1 MHFEVDHVIRVP
13 FAKYFDL
20 VLSPDFNDW
29 LKKRLNLIERKILRS
44 EEIDGK
50 LHRVVRAESQL
61 VEAAQKFLKV
71 ERLVIE
77 ERLVVDRAAHS
88 FTWEYVPNVAVNRF
102 SATGRGR
109 VEPIGANGDQTK
121 RIIEGEVTMK
131 LLLIGGRIERRLV
144 EWIKENMGKAGD
156 LLEEYHRS
164 LQPSS

>member
-13 FAKYFDL
+13 FEQYFDL
-20 VLSPDFNDW
+20 VLSPAFNDW
-29 LKKRLNLIERKILRS
+29 LKKRLNLLERAILRS

-50 LHRVVRAESQL
+50 VHRVVRAESQL

-71 ERLVIE
+71 ERLIIE
-77 ERLVVDRAAHS
+77 ERLVVDRAARS

-102 SATGRGR
+102 SATGHGR
-109 VEPIGANGDQTK
+109 VEPYGPNGEHVR

-144 EWIKENMGKAGD
+144 DWIRENMGKAGD

>member
-1 MHFEVDHVIRVP
+1 MHFEVEHVIRVP
-13 FAKYFDL
+13 FEKYFDL
-20 VLSPDFNDW
+20 VLSVDYNDW
-29 LKKRLNLIERKILRS
+29 IKKRLNLLERTILRS

-71 ERLVIE
+71 ERLIIE
-77 ERLVVDRAAHS
+77 ERMVIDRATHS

-109 VEPIGANGDQTK
+109 IEPGGANGEHVR

-144 EWIKENMGKAGD
+144 DWIKENMGKAGD

-164 LQPSS
+164 LQTSS

>member
-29 LKKRLNLIERKILRS
+29 LKKRLNLLERKILRS

-102 SATGRGR
+102 SATGRGS
-109 VEPIGANGDQTK
+109 VEPIGASGDQTK

-131 LLLIGGRIERRLV
+131 LMLIGGRIERRLV

-156 LLEEYHRS
+156 LLEEYYRS
-164 LQPSS
+164 LQPSA